1 MISYLKGTIIAKG
14 SDYIISEAGG
24 VGYKIFVG
32 ERRIASFTQG
42 QAAELYCYLY
52 LRKDETLELYGV
64 DSLESLELFE
74 TLKGISGIG
83 PKASLAISSLGT
95 RDKLAAAIS
104 RGDAAYF
111 SSVRGLG
118 QKKIQKIILELTG
131 KLQKLGK
138 EKNTEHQE
146 VADALVALGFSRLR
160 ANEALAQLPAEAA
173 SFSLEERV
181 KKALKLMRG

>member
-32 ERRIASFTQG
+32 ERRISSFAPG
-42 QAAELYCYLY
+42 QTAELYCSLY

-74 TLKGISGIG
+74 TLKSISGIG
-83 PKASLAISSLGT
+83 PKAALAICSLGS
-95 RDKLAAAIS
+95 RAKLQEAIS
-104 RGDAAYF
+104 KGDASYF
-111 SSVRGLG
+111 SHVHGLG

-131 KLQKLGK
+131 KLKTLGK
-138 EKNTEHQE
+138 QGEDKETI
-146 VADALVALGFSRLR
+146 DALVALGFSRQR
-160 ANEALAQLPAEAA
+160 AREAA
-173 SFSLEERV
+173 SQLSSEETSLPLEERV
-181 KKALKLMRG
+181 KKVLKLMRG